1 MLTLLFGVQ
10 IAASV
15 QKQQGSYRAV
25 ITVHPAARSND
36 NLTVVWCGT
45 LPSESYSRSLLE
57 DMKVDIYGAVIGQ
70 ACQGANC
77 QSLHLHLLGGST
89 AQRPESSQ
97 QTRRGFYRSS
107 TGKWYIPEGVKS
119 SGACQE
125 DSRSGCMKSEIKATN
140 GAYELSFDI
149 PAQLAPLSLAF
160 ELQLAGS
167 VELSK
172 AGQRFAVPI
181 GMSAGRTTRLGES
194 CSLAPFLHSLS
205 SAPLSRAATQQL
217 LAMAI
222 ATCMRHVTDSERG
235 VQRSKGAQL
244 MFQWAPSTLSAPSQ
258 CPNVSALEE
267 EAQCKTLHVPAHSPH
282 PASEEA
288 ASFPRASL
296 RSAL

>member
-1 MLTLLFGVQ
+1 
-10 IAASV
+10 
-15 QKQQGSYRAV
+15 
-25 ITVHPAARSND
+25 
-36 NLTVVWCGT
+36 
-45 LPSESYSRSLLE
+45 
-57 DMKVDIYGAVIGQ
+57 
-70 ACQGANC
+70 
-77 QSLHLHLLGGST
+77 
-89 AQRPESSQ
+89 
-97 QTRRGFYRSS
+97 
-107 TGKWYIPEGVKS
+107 
-119 SGACQE
+119 
-125 DSRSGCMKSEIKATN
+125 MKSEIKATN

-149 PAQLAPLSLAF
+149 PAPLAPLSLAF

-167 VELSK
+167 VELSR

-205 SAPLSRAATQQL
+205 SAPLSRAAIQQY
-217 LAMAI
+217 LAVAI

-235 VQRSKGAQL
+235 VQRCKGAQL
-244 MFQWAPSTLSAPSQ
+244 MYQWDTPSTLGAPSQ

-296 RSAL
+296 RSALGQTAALDFAMHLGSVTTSLLITGFPLHQ